1 MREVADILFG
11 AAFTVAV
18 SVALGALLVG
28 RLRIP
33 LYRWEAV
40 LIEFLA
46 GAGCLSFLTAILC
59 TLHLA
64 RKGVFQWGGL
74 LLIALALWQ
83 VRGTPRRKSL
93 PAVPLTWMM
102 SFFLIFS
109 AFFIYYFFN
118 ALAPEVSPDGS
129 GYHLGNVVRMWRNHG
144 FAWDYHSMYAYLSQG
159 TEMLFLVAFA
169 FGRHSA
175 AALVHFAYF
184 CTLPLLMVCWGRR
197 FGVPKAGLFAALLIF
212 ASPVIAKD
220 GVSAYND
227 LAVATLIY
235 AVFYLL
241 QVWDEL
247 QSRNLLLLIGL
258 LSGAA
263 YGAKYTAFLTLPFA
277 LAWVYLSKSPQWDRH
292 PCLSPAFSRLV
303 GQASAC
309 QSERSSSSLSHCDS
323 RRPYIAPRNLL
334 YLLLP
339 ALLMIAPWTL
349 RNWFW
354 VGNPFAPFF
363 NSWFPNPYY
372 HAGMERIYA
381 EGLRHYTGI
390 KHYWEIPLQLTL
402 RGGLVDGMFGPVFLL
417 APLGLLALRL
427 QCGRRLL
434 FAALVFAL
442 PAYLNTGARFL
453 IPAAPFLALAMGIG
467 LADIPG
473 ALPVLALFHALVCW
487 PPVLSTYCDP
497 WDWRIS
503 SSPVRVALRRDP
515 VTPYI
520 LNNIGDFALKI
531 PIELEV
537 PRGERIFSFSGRPE
551 AYIDRDIVVSYESTL
566 GNLANDILWAPQA
579 HNPANALH
587 FKFLPVTTKGVRVL
601 NIATGT
607 EFWTVAEMRL
617 RSQGGELARS
627 PAWRLSA
634 WPNGWEVQ
642 LAFDNSYATR
652 WSTWEAIAPHA
663 RIQVEFPIAQRLD
676 EVVLE
681 CDPAWTA
688 RLQVEVLSDDGR
700 WVALT
705 DTPEIVKAD
714 FPPGIRRAA
723 ARDMKA
729 LGLRYLL
736 VNKGDMV
743 YQDMRKYP
751 AFWGIT
757 QIAEANGTHF
767 YRID

>member
-1 MREVADILFG
+1 MRDVANILFG
-11 AAFTVAV
+11 AAFTVALSV
-18 SVALGALLVG
+18 SLGVLLVA
-28 RLRIP
+28 RLRLT
-33 LYRWEAV
+33 LYRWEAA
-40 LIEFLA
+40 LIQFVA

-59 TLHLA
+59 TLHIA

-74 LLIALALWQ
+74 AVIAWALWQ
-83 VRGTPRRKSL
+83 ARRAPGRKSL
-93 PAVPLTWMM
+93 PAVPLTWLA

-118 ALAPEVSPDGS
+118 ALAPEVSPDGT
-129 GYHLGNVVRMWRNHG
+129 GYHLGNVVRIWRDHG

-241 QVWDEL
+241 QVWDQL
-247 QSRNLLLLIGL
+247 KSHNLLILIGL

-277 LAWVYLSKSPQWDRH
+277 LAWVW
-292 PCLSPAFSRLV
+292 FSRTRQLRNELPLW
-303 GQASAC
+303 GGAPGPRGSPW
-309 QSERSSSSLSHCDS
+309 SRFRRSRD
-323 RRPYIAPRNLL
+323 LL
-334 YLLLP
+334 YLLVP
-339 ALLMIAPWTL
+339 ALLMIAPWVL
-349 RNWFW
+349 RNWLW

-381 EGLRHYTGI
+381 EGLSHYTGI
-390 KHYWEIPLQLTL
+390 KHYWEIPLQLAL
-402 RGGLVDGMFGPVFLL
+402 RGGLVEGMFSPVFLL
-417 APLGLLALRL
+417 APLGLFALRL
-427 QCGRRLL
+427 KSGRRLL
-434 FAALVFAL
+434 LAALVFAL
-442 PAYLNTGARFL
+442 PAYLNTGSRFL
-453 IPAAPFLALAMGIG
+453 IPAAPFLALAMGIS
-467 LADIPG
+467 LAEIPG

-487 PPVLSTYCDP
+487 PPILSTYCDP
-497 WDWRIS
+497 WNWRIARF
-503 SSPVRVALRRDP
+503 PARVALRLDP

-520 LNNIGDFALKI
+520 SNNVGDYALKM
-531 PIELEV
+531 PIELHV
-537 PRGERIFSFSGRPE
+537 PPGERIFSFAGRAQ

-566 GNLANDILWAPQA
+566 GNLAQDILWTQQA

-587 FKFLPVTTKGVRVL
+587 FKFLPVTTRGVRVV
-601 NIATGT
+601 NSATGT
-607 EFWTVAEMRL
+607 EFWTVSEMRL
-617 RSQGGELARS
+617 RSQGRELPRS
-627 PAWRLSA
+627 AAWRLSA

-642 LAFDNSYATR
+642 FAFDNSYATR

-663 RIQVEFPIAQRLD
+663 RLQVEFPAAQRLD

-688 RLQVEVLSDDGR
+688 RVQVEILLDSGR

-705 DTPEIVKAD
+705 DTPEIVK
-714 FPPGIRRAA
+714 FEGPPGIRSAA
-723 ARDMKA
+723 TRELKA

-736 VNKGDMV
+736 VNDGEAE
-743 YQDMRKYP
+743 YP
-751 AFWGIT
+751 DVKK
-757 QIAEANGTHF
+757 NP
-767 YRID
+767 R